1 MSLPWKTIL
10 SNVPWSDVLGKAPII
25 ADSAK
30 KLWKGM
36 GRKNGDGTSAEQEI
50 SVPPDADLATRFA
63 ALEASQRKQRTQILA
78 AGELIQALSE
88 QNAQLAGQ
96 LDTLRRRTRRQTWIL
111 AVTALTAGLALVL
124 AAQPKL
130 LEFLA

>member
-1 MSLPWKTIL
+1 MALPWKTIL
-10 SNVPWSDVLGKAPII
+10 TNVPWSDVLGKAPII

-50 SVPPDADLATRFA
+50 SVPPDADLATRFT

-88 QNAQLAGQ
+88 QNAQLAAQ
-96 LDTLRRRTRRQTWIL
+96 LDTLPRRTRRQAWIL

>member
-1 MSLPWKTIL
+1 MALPWKTIL
-10 SNVPWSDVLGKAPII
+10 TNVPWSDVLGKAPII

-36 GRKNGDGTSAEQEI
+36 GRKNGDGTSA
-50 SVPPDADLATRFA
+50 PPDADLATRFA

-88 QNAQLAGQ
+88 QNAQLAAQ
-96 LDTLRRRTRRQTWIL
+96 LDALRRRTRRQTWIL
-111 AVTALTAGLALVL
+111 AVTALTAGLSLALAL
-124 AAQPKL
+124 QPKL